1 MGSNRG
7 RYFISRFLKVSK
19 SVMRVAYN
27 TLHAWDRAIGLGFD
41 EGAHNYLVR
50 RAAAAYDMVDAPD
63 ESYYA
68 RHYGDFIEEKLISN
82 GLISE
87 ARLLDLACGQ
97 GRIISELV
105 GRDLKF
111 KNIIGVD
118 FSDEVLS
125 RARINLYGLSSD
137 ADIKLESSDLLDYVR
152 SVEDKSVDVLLLLEV
167 LYMVPN
173 PELVLS
179 EISRTLTST
188 GIAFFS
194 VRTDYY
200 YGLSALKQG
209 LFNKLQEFEVA
220 TADELF
226 DSGVQLNWTSSEKI
240 FNDFAASYGLI
251 VQGCTAIGS
260 CSGIPGDPL
269 ESIVR
274 PSELNSVDRHR
285 LLKLEKFMGDK
296 YPDSGR
302 YLLFSAVRAK
312 PQNDIH

>member
-1 MGSNRG
+1 MASNRVL
-7 RYFISRFLKVSK
+7 YFISRLLKISK
-19 SVMRVAYN
+19 SVMRAAYN
-27 TLHAWDRAIGLGFD
+27 TLNAWDRAIGLGFD
-41 EGAHNYLVR
+41 EGAHNFLVR

-68 RHYGDFIEEKLISN
+68 RHYGDFIEDKLISN
-82 GLISE
+82 GLVSQVN
-87 ARLLDLACGQ
+87 LLDLACGQ

-105 GRDLKF
+105 GRDLNF

-125 RARINLYGLSSD
+125 RARMNLDVLSSD
-137 ADIKLESSDLLDYVR
+137 ADIKLECSDILDYVR
-152 SVEDKSVDVLLLLEV
+152 SVEDGSIDVLLLLEV
-167 LYMVPN
+167 LYMVPK

-179 EISRTLTST
+179 EISRTLTTT
-188 GIAFFS
+188 GMAFFS
-194 VRTDYY
+194 LRTDYY

-209 LFNKLQEFEVA
+209 LFNKLGEFEVA

-226 DSGVQLNWTSSEKI
+226 DSGVQLNWTNSERI
-240 FNDFAASYGLI
+240 FNDLAASYGLV
-251 VQGCTAIGS
+251 VQACTAIGS
-260 CSGIPGDPL
+260 CSGIAGDPL

-274 PSELNSVDRHR
+274 PSELNSGDQNS

-302 YLLFSAVRAK
+302 YLLFSAVKAK
-312 PQNDIH
+312 PLNDIH